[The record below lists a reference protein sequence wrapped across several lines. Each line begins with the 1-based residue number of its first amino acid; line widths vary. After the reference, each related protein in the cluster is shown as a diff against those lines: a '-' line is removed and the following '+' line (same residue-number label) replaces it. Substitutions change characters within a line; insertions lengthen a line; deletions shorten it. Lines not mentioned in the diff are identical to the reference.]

1 MIKACLFDLDGTLLP
16 MDTYQFVEKYMR
28 LLSSKMSHFLPPEQF
43 TRSLWKA
50 TLTMMRNR
58 DHTKTNQ
65 EVFEASF
72 VAETGIPWSQ
82 IADDVNRFYEQDFPT
97 LRKYVGF
104 QPLARAAVETALEQG
119 YQVAIATNP
128 VFPKVA
134 VLERLRWA
142 GIDDLPFSLVTVY
155 EETYF
160 CKPHLEYYQGI
171 AKQIGISPQECVMI
185 GNDMQEDMVST
196 KLGMR
201 TFLLQSHRID
211 RGNPTY
217 PVDQEGELEDLL
229 TALQQKTG
237 PFRPTAK

>member
-16 MDTYQFVEKYMR
+16 MDTYRFIEEYMR

-50 TLTMMRNR
+50 TLIMMKNK

-65 EVFEASF
+65 EVFEESF
-72 VAETGIPWSQ
+72 AAETGISWDQ
-82 IADDVNRFYEQDFPT
+82 IKEDVMQFYAQDFPK
-97 LRKYVGF
+97 LQKYVGF
-104 QPLARAAVETALEQG
+104 EPLARKAVETALEQG

-134 VLERLRWA
+134 VWERLRWA

-160 CKPHLEYYQGI
+160 CKPHLEYFQRI
-171 AKQIGISPQECVMI
+171 AKQLGISPQECVMI
-185 GNDMQEDMVST
+185 GNDMQEDMVSSQ
-196 KLGMR
+196 LGMR
-201 TFLLQSHRID
+201 TFLLRSHRID

-229 TALQQKTG
+229 IALRQKKG
-237 PFRPTAK
+237 PFGP